1 MYNIEKNAFLFNA
14 SENLCQS
21 HILQRLVDNGQ
32 AAENNGIISIP
43 FFNIYELDEI
53 EMEMVGLP
61 PLYPFEILIEPQGNM
76 ASPEFKYK
84 VLYESFAPAGEIL
97 QLVKKDG
104 PCITVSVKEQNI
116 DYLLRNE
123 QYSLLDLIEKFNESP
138 SSEKSKI
145 FNNRQFAPI
154 KELSEKASA
163 VLDGTLSAKEVIL
176 PQNVKIV
183 IDSKDG
189 EISIKPAIEGV
200 DEIGFVKSFDKQ
212 NEILESYPVFQK
224 NKKTLVILDEPQKKV
239 LDRVKSFKNKKP
251 SEIQKVIDHPEEYFD
266 PEYADLSEFY
276 SERVIGI
283 GLYEPKVYPFIS
295 PYKSEWVPSFTIE
308 DRTNGTKNLIIRSID
323 ELSALEASINQ
334 AKKEGKKYFD
344 FNGVNLTISNAE
356 QIAGHAKEIL
366 AKKEKVTK
374 EGEGSVEEKK
384 KETTVLLIEDNMEMI
399 GFNQSTGKMSLPK
412 QADLKI
418 DSSLKGEIKLK
429 NHQQEGV
436 AWLQY
441 CLDNAKGVLLGDD
454 MGLGKTLQ
462 VLYLIDWHYRNAK
475 GTKPYLVVAPVSL
488 LENWENEYKKFFNNG
503 MEVQLINRVPTTDD
517 SAFIQE
523 HSHGHIMLMSY
534 ECIRRGQLTI
544 GKIDFAIIV
553 LDEAQKIKEPG
564 TMVTNAAKALKG
576 DFKVAM
582 TGTPVENTFM
592 NLWCIMD
599 FAVPG
604 FMGTAKEFAKK
615 YQAPLR
621 NPQTDIQ
628 QLGEKLHGELGG
640 YFLRRLKCDV
650 AKELPSKHIE
660 PKECKMPQEQLER
673 YLLAIEMDGCPAPGD
688 ALRRLQELRRI
699 SDHPYLDERCWEDY
713 SNDELIESSAKLKAT
728 MDILKGI
735 QAKGEKVIVF
745 TERRDMQRMLQR
757 IFLDKY
763 ALTVSVINGETST
776 TSKGN
781 NLSRQKT
788 IDNFQEKFG
797 FNIIIMSQLAAG
809 IGLNVTGANHVI
821 HYSRHWNPAKENQA
835 TDRVYRIGQTK
846 DVFIYYPMAVSDKF
860 ETFDNVLNDLL
871 NRKMNLANASLYPT
885 DQIEVK
891 VDDLGGKI
899 FGGNYEKTSNRLVT
913 NADVDTMDDYLFES
927 FVAVVY
933 SKKNYNSRVTP
944 KSGDKGVD
952 VLAVGSDALAIQCK
966 HGRRIVGNDA
976 VQEIVAGAKYYEMC
990 EKSPFKPCVVINS
1003 EFGKQAKELAKAN
1016 NVELIDRKTLH
1027 SIMATM
1033 QVTWRDV
1040 YEMERNRMK

>member
-1 MYNIEKNAFLFNA
+1 MFKIIN
-14 SENLCQS
+14 ENFVFPYRQENDALKKT
-21 HILQRLVDNGQ
+21 ILKSLLDNGFAQ
-32 AAENNGIISIP
+32 IENDECVVP
-43 FFNIYELDEI
+43 FLSIYELDSFELSLL
-53 EMEMVGLP
+53 GLP
-61 PLYPFEILIEPQGNM
+61 KYYPYSIFLDGNGVLTTPKFDFKVSFRAFDGGDIFPKIELNGPIVKLKIRD
-76 ASPEFKYK
+76 E
-84 VLYESFAPAGEIL
+84 
-97 QLVKKDG
+97 LV
-104 PCITVSVKEQNI
+104 C
-116 DYLLRNE
+116 YLLTNAQIELISVVNE
-123 QYSLLDLIEKFNESP
+123 FNSLPAKRDDVNLKYL
-138 SSEKSKI
+138 SKI
-145 FNNRQFAPI
+145 QVLA
-154 KELSEKASA
+154 EKAGAILST
-163 VLDGTLSAKEVIL
+163 TLKNREVSSPL
-176 PQNVKIV
+176 KVTV
-183 IDSKDG
+183 HLEDG
-189 EISIKPAIEGV
+189 EI
-200 DEIGFVKSFDKQ
+200 Q
-212 NEILESYPVFQK
+212 PVFGSQNDEEFSRQIDSGTQVK
-224 NKKTLVILDEPQKKV
+224 DLYSARRDNKSSYLTLNDKTKKV
-239 LDRVKSFKNKKP
+239 VEEIKEIRKCANR
-251 SEIQKVIDHPEEYFD
+251 SELQKIAAHPEEYFD

-523 HSHGHIMLMSY
+523 HSHEHIMLMSY
-534 ECIRRGQLTI
+534 ECMRRGQLTI

-604 FMGTAKEFAKK
+604 YLGTAKEFAKK

-763 ALTVSVINGETST
+763 ALTVSVINGETSA

-788 IDNFQEKFG
+788 IDNFQEKPG

-860 ETFDNVLNDLL
+860 ETFDKVLNDLL

-913 NADVDTMDDYLFES
+913 DADMDTMDDYLFES

-933 SKKNYNSRVTP
+933 SKRNYNSRVTP

-952 VLAVGSDALAIQCK
+952 VLAVGSDAFAIQCK
-966 HGRRIVGNDA
+966 HGKTIVGNDA
-976 VQEIVAGAKYYEMC
+976 VQEIVAGARYYEMC
-990 EKSPFKPCVVINS
+990 EKTPFKPCVVTNS
-1003 EFGKQAKELAKAN
+1003 EFGKQAKDLARAN
-1016 NVELIDRKTLH
+1016 NVELIDGKMLRSMLTSAL
-1027 SIMATM
+1027 
-1033 QVTWRDV
+1033 VTWRDV
-1040 YEMERNRMK
+1040 YEMERSRMK